1 MHESQ
6 GGGRD
11 VNAVADDLE
20 AYLREV
26 EDGTDY
32 ARLAVVEGS
41 HAVEDV
47 GGGTRAGRHGGSRLI
62 VGRVAVADRGDDAG
76 VGQCANEVERSR
88 QLRGE
93 RDQPPGTAAGGEQ
106 PLDGIR
112 LGLEERGRV

>member
-11 VNAVADDLE
+11 VNAVADDLA

-76 VGQCANEVERSR
+76 VDQCANEFERAR

-93 RDQPPGTAAGGEQ
+93 RHQAHGTAAGGEEPPRGM
-106 PLDGIR
+106 PLR
-112 LGLEERGRV
+112 LPPS